1 MPMSGIETVK
11 VIVDAERQAAKIIDD
26 AMVDAAAIR
35 KRINSLIL
43 DQHQQMLSEARK
55 EAAAIT
61 ARAEAEGRLEA
72 ERSEKES
79 VEMLSDL
86 VAKASAKKDAT
97 VEKLV
102 TIIMRVEK

>member
-11 VIVDAERQAAKIIDD
+11 TIVDAERQAAKIIDD
-26 AMVDAAAIR
+26 AMVSAAAIR
-35 KRINSLIL
+35 KRIDSLIL
-43 DQHQQMLSEARK
+43 EQHQQMLSEARK
-55 EAAAIT
+55 EAAAIA
-61 ARAEAEGRLEA
+61 ARAEEEGKLEA

-102 TIIMRVEK
+102 AMIMRVEK

>member
-1 MPMSGIETVK
+1 MSGIETVK

-35 KRINSLIL
+35 KRIDSLIL
-43 DQHQQMLSEARK
+43 DQHQQMLSEAKK
-55 EAAAIT
+55 EAAAIA
-61 ARAEAEGRLEA
+61 ARAEEEGKLEA

-79 VEMLSDL
+79 VGMLSDL